1 MTKTTFAPVGERIAD
16 PLIELARCA
25 RRDRIVVA
33 GARSRGL
40 VFQLNRSGYHRVVTT
55 ANCGLP
61 DGQFDAALVDW
72 QEHSIK
78 ALATTL
84 EWLVHFMTPSGVL
97 AVRIDSREDGASR
110 NLALLL
116 DGLRFHI
123 EAETRREHD
132 IVVAARRRDRAP
144 TALAA

>member
-1 MTKTTFAPVGERIAD
+1 MTKIASVVSGERIAD

-25 RRDRIVVA
+25 RRDRIVIA
-33 GARSRGL
+33 GAKGRGL
-40 VFQLNRSGYHRVVTT
+40 MFELNRNGYHRVATT

-72 QEHSIK
+72 HEHSIK
-78 ALATTL
+78 ALASTL
-84 EWLVHFMTPSGVL
+84 DWLVHFLTPSGTL
-97 AVRIDSREDGASR
+97 AVRIDSREPGASR

-116 DGLRFHI
+116 EGLHFHI
-123 EAETRREHD
+123 EAGTRRKHD
-132 IVVAARRRDRAP
+132 IVVAARRRDRAG

>member
-1 MTKTTFAPVGERIAD
+1 MTRSACSPAPIAD
-16 PLIELARCA
+16 PLIEFARCA

-33 GARSRGL
+33 GAKSRGL
-40 VFQLNRSGYHRVVTT
+40 VFELNRNGYHRVATT

-72 QEHSIK
+72 HEHSIK

-84 EWLVHFMTPSGVL
+84 DWLVHFLTPSGVVV
-97 AVRIDSREDGASR
+97 VRIDSREHGASR
-110 NLALLL
+110 DLALLL
-116 DGLRFHI
+116 DGLHFHI
-123 EAETRREHD
+123 EAGTRREHD
-132 IVVAARRRDRAP
+132 IVVAARRRDQAR

>member
-1 MTKTTFAPVGERIAD
+1 MTRANSAPAHNAD

-33 GARSRGL
+33 GAKSRGL
-40 VFQLNRSGYHRVVTT
+40 VFELNRNGYHRVATT

-72 QEHSIK
+72 HDHSIK

-84 EWLVHFMTPSGVL
+84 DWLVHFLTPAGVL
-97 AVRIDSREDGASR
+97 AVRIDLRERGASR
-110 NLALLL
+110 SLALLL
-116 DGLRFHI
+116 EGLRFHI
-123 EAETRREHD
+123 EAGTRRGDD
-132 IVVAARRRDRAP
+132 IVVAARRRDRVQTA
-144 TALAA
+144 ALAA